1 MSALTDRLH
10 ALISRFATIGKA
22 DVEEVVAAAESH
34 LLPVIEQARAEI
46 VADLGH
52 LIAEAKVDEQKL
64 AAAVAAEVAKLLNHP
79 AAPAA
84 PVEPTAPQA

>member
-52 LIAEAKVDEQKL
+52 LLDEAKVDEQKL
-64 AAAVAAEVAKLLNHP
+64 AAEIAAQVAALLGQS
-79 AAPAA
+79 AAP
-84 PVEPTAPQA
+84 QG